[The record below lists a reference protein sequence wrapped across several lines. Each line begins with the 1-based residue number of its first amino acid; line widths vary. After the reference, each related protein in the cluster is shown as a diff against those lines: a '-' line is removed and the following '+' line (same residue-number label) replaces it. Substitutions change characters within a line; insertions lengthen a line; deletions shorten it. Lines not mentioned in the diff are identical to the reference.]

1 MRACACCVPFKKI
14 FNFATPLHVDFQNS
28 FAHQC
33 WVGGGASLFVSL
45 QVVPT
50 TEKPNQSLPPALHQ
64 PFSHLFEH
72 LVWQPVVVRLLDF
85 QPGSCVEFPS
95 VPAPIRWKMFLD
107 FAFWIL
113 SMTNCELWLTLFL
126 VFFLRFPVLLTAD
139 TFLVWPKST
148 FVIVFL
154 LWERFVFIF
163 YLSSSWVLL
172 VVLFLI

>member
-1 MRACACCVPFKKI
+1 M
-14 FNFATPLHVDFQNS
+14 
-28 FAHQC
+28 
-33 WVGGGASLFVSL
+33 
-45 QVVPT
+45 
-50 TEKPNQSLPPALHQ
+50 
-64 PFSHLFEH
+64 
-72 LVWQPVVVRLLDF
+72 
-85 QPGSCVEFPS
+85 EFPS
-95 VPAPIRWKMFLD
+95 IPAPIRWKMFLD

-172 VVLFLI
+172 VVLFLIYLKRSCHVHSCPCFGLQKLLPKLNVRMFYILSVLVLICYTKSCVALCIQLASSLVRLMAFVQESRV